1 MMKEQIESLI
11 KQYFTMKE
19 LRSTFSFVL
28 PFIMKRWK
36 AYIVI
41 LSLLGVD
48 IYLTIAFAKFYGEI
62 TDAAIHGGYQQ
73 ILLFIPY
80 GALLILM
87 SIISS
92 VSYTYFNMI
101 ATNGVKMDIKN
112 HFFHH
117 ILRLPAGDASNMRSG
132 ELMSHFSNDIHGVDG
147 VIGSNLLS
155 LIRLPII
162 YIVVFFYLVNINLTL
177 CLVSLIITPIA
188 ALSGVVF
195 GLLLRK
201 NGRLI
206 HRLVGNINSLLNET
220 FHGFNVIRSFTLEK
234 LQYKRYAKQNQ
245 ELFQLELENAK
256 LQSWYN
262 TGGQIVGSITFMIN
276 LSFGALFVSKGILT
290 VGALLTFLNLVNHL
304 FYPIT
309 GMASLWAGF
318 QRSVAALERVLD
330 VLEKPADFK
339 ELPSFSQSLLVLDSI
354 EFQNVTFSYVEN
366 KKVLERFDLDIPAG
380 KVVALVGPSGAG
392 KSTLLNLLQG
402 FYKPQAGEI
411 RIAGKPLHEFSASE
425 LRSSIAHVP
434 QETFLFAGTIRDNL
448 LIARPHVTEKE
459 MVEAAISANIHDF
472 ILSMPKG
479 YDTEIGENGIKLSG
493 GQKQRMAIA
502 RAILKDSPI
511 LLLDE
516 ATSALDGETEYHVK
530 EALDELMK
538 GRTTIVIAHRL
549 STIQNAD
556 VIMVMNNG
564 RIVQSGTHQELI
576 NQNGLYR
583 KLNETSVN
591 PNKVRTLSL
600 VSKS

>member
-1 MMKEQIESLI
+1 MKERIDSLI
-11 KQYFTMKE
+11 KQYFSMKD
-19 LRSTFSFVL
+19 LRRTFSFVF
-28 PFIMKRWK
+28 PFIMRRWK

-41 LSLLGVD
+41 LLLLGLD
-48 IYLTIAFAKFYGEI
+48 IYLTIAFAKYYGQI

-73 ILLFIPY
+73 ILSFIPY
-80 GALLILM
+80 GALLILL
-87 SIISS
+87 SIVSS

-117 ILRLPAGDASNMRSG
+117 VLRLPAADTSNIRSG

-147 VIGSNLLS
+147 VIGSNLIS
-155 LIRLPII
+155 LVRLPII
-162 YIVVFFYLVNINLTL
+162 YIVVFFYLLNINLTL
-177 CLVSLIITPIA
+177 CMVSLIIAPIA
-188 ALSGVVF
+188 ALSGVAF

-220 FHGFNVIRSFTLEK
+220 FHGFTVIRSFTLEK
-234 LQYKRYAKQNQ
+234 LQYTKYAKQNK

-262 TGGQIVGSITFMIN
+262 TGGQILGSITFMIN
-276 LSFGALFVSKGILT
+276 LSVGALFVSKGVLT
-290 VGALLTFLNLVNHL
+290 VGALLTFLNLVGHL

-318 QRSVAALERVLD
+318 QRSVAALERVLA
-330 VLEKPADFK
+330 VLETPADLK
-339 ELPSFSQSLLVLDSI
+339 ELPSFESTLNRVDSI
-354 EFQNVTFSYVEN
+354 QFHNVTFNYVEN
-366 KKVLERFDLDIPAG
+366 KNVLEHFHLEIPAG

-392 KSTLLNLLQG
+392 KSTLFNLLQG
-402 FYKPQAGEI
+402 FYRPQSGEI
-411 RIAGKPLHEFSASE
+411 KIAGKPITEISASA

-434 QETFLFAGTIRDNL
+434 QETFLFAGTVRDNL
-448 LIARPHVTEKE
+448 LIARPNVTEKE
-459 MVEAAISANIHDF
+459 MVEAAINAEIHDF
-472 ILSMPKG
+472 ILSLPNR
-479 YDTEIGENGIKLSG
+479 YETQIGENGVKLSG
-493 GQKQRMAIA
+493 GQKQRVAIA

-516 ATSALDGETEYHVK
+516 ATSALDGETEYYVK

-549 STIQNAD
+549 STVQNAD
-556 VIMVMNNG
+556 VIMVMNDG
-564 RIVQSGTHQELI
+564 KIVQQGTHEELI
-576 NQNGLYR
+576 GQKGLYR
-583 KLNETSVN
+583 KLNETSYSS
-591 PNKVRTLSL
+591 NKETPLSL
-600 VSKS
+600 VSN

>member
-1 MMKEQIESLI
+1 MKERIKSL
-11 KQYFTMKE
+11 MKPYVFMKD
-19 LRSTFSFVL
+19 LRRVFSFVL
-28 PFIMKRWK
+28 PFIMRRWK
-36 AYIVI
+36 AYMVI
-41 LSLLGVD
+41 LLLLGVD
-48 IYLTIAFAKFYGEI
+48 ICLTIAFAKFYGDI
-62 TDAAIHGGYQQ
+62 TDTAIHGGYQQ
-73 ILLFIPY
+73 ILAFIPY
-80 GALLILM
+80 GALIILIN
-87 SIISS
+87 IASS
-92 VSYTYFNMI
+92 FSYTYFNTI
-101 ATNGVKMDIKN
+101 ATNAVKMDIQN

-117 ILRLPAGDASNMRSG
+117 ILRLPAADASNLHSG

-147 VIGSNLLS
+147 VIGSNLIS
-155 LIRLPII
+155 LFRLPII
-162 YIVVFFYLVNINLTL
+162 YIVVFVYLVKINLTL
-177 CLVSLIITPIA
+177 CLVSLIIAPIA

-195 GLLLRK
+195 RLLLRK
-201 NGRLI
+201 NVRRI
-206 HRLVGNINSLLNET
+206 HHVVGKINSLLNET

-234 LQYKRYAKQNQ
+234 KQYKKFVNQNQ
-245 ELFQLELENAK
+245 ELLQLELKNVK

-262 TGGQIVGSITFMIN
+262 TGGQIIGSITLVLN
-276 LSFGALFVSKGILT
+276 LSIGALFVSKGMIT

-318 QRSVAALERVLD
+318 QRSVAALERVLN
-330 VLEKPADFK
+330 VLEKPADFQ
-339 ELPSFSQSLLVLDSI
+339 ELPSFSPSRAFVDSI
-354 EFQNVTFSYVEN
+354 TFQNVTFSYVEN
-366 KKVLERFDLDIPAG
+366 KKVLEQFNLTIPAG

-402 FYKPQAGEI
+402 FYKPQMGEI
-411 RIAGKPLHEFSASE
+411 KIAGKPIHEYSASE

-434 QETFLFAGTIRDNL
+434 QETFLFAGTIRENL
-448 LIARPHVTEKE
+448 MIARPHVTGKE
-459 MVEAAISANIHDF
+459 MVEAAINANIHGF

-502 RAILKDSPI
+502 RAILKDAPI

-516 ATSALDGETEYHVK
+516 ATSALDGETEYRVK
-530 EALDELMK
+530 KALDELMK

-564 RIVQSGTHQELI
+564 RIVQSGTHEELI
-576 NQNGLYR
+576 RQTGLYK
-583 KLNETSVN
+583 KLNITSFH
-591 PNKVRTLSL
+591 PKRARALSL